1 MFTTKGGAP
10 IELNSK
16 SNRLTSTMLA
26 AMKKIPKNG
35 SLTFTRVKVK
45 NLKSGR
51 IFQLESGIVL
61 KLI

>member
-16 SNRLTSTMLA
+16 SDKLTPQMKNAL
-26 AMKKIPKNG
+26 KKIPKNG

-45 NLKSGR
+45 GPSGR
-51 IFQLESGIVL
+51 VSQLESGIVL

>member
-1 MFTTKGGAP
+1 
-10 IELNSK
+10 
-16 SNRLTSTMLA
+16 MLA

-45 NLKSGR
+45 GPSGR
-51 IFQLESGIVL
+51 VSKLESGIVL